1 MAGRG
6 RGRAQVSFNT
16 ELLGIGR
23 GGDAAPSSGTKQ
35 IRKRGEKKPFET
47 LVNLY
52 SFFLSVLAPP
62 PKYPPR
68 PGRICPLVEGDEQD
82 YLLAVG
88 KEFVNQMRSSQFFIA
103 PNASVAGGAGRL
115 PGVKVERYS
124 DRYAVAREE
133 KLDLNWDRLPRE
145 LWPAAEGSK
154 DKKKSRK
161 KREAKPNLA
170 VQRRKAS
177 EDVTKTLEELEKKEA
192 GDEKGN
198 EKGNEDGVGRKSG
211 DESGSGEED
220 EEGGGKSKVD
230 KEGEKRDSDMDE
242 DDDEDEGQF
251 LDKIIEHYNIAYL
264 SQSRFLIRFSYSLK
278 A

>member
-1 MAGRG
+1 M
-6 RGRAQVSFNT
+6 
-16 ELLGIGR
+16 
-23 GGDAAPSSGTKQ
+23 
-35 IRKRGEKKPFET
+35 
-47 LVNLY
+47 Y

-68 PGRICPLVEGDEQD
+68 PGRICPLVEGDEQE
-82 YLLAVG
+82 YLLAVR
-88 KEFVNQMRSSQFFIA
+88 KEFENQMRSSQFFIA
-103 PNASVAGGAGRL
+103 PKVAASVAGGAGRL
-115 PGVKVERYS
+115 PGSKIERYS
-124 DRYAVAREE
+124 DRYAVSREE

-145 LWPAAEGSK
+145 LRPAAEGSK

-170 VQRRKAS
+170 VKRRKAS

-192 GDEKGN
+192 GD

-220 EEGGGKSKVD
+220 EEGGGKGKVD